1 MEVSRYYVLTTTE
14 TQTQMEPLALLDG
27 LEIKLRQLNAAAD
40 RQRADYER
48 IAAENQQLKRELD
61 RQTGIVSSLKDKLER
76 SHLITDEAS
85 EGSGPSVSATD
96 DQRATIE
103 FCIREIDRCLDWLQR
118 N

>member
-1 MEVSRYYVLTTTE
+1 M
-14 TQTQMEPLALLDG
+14 QPLAILDG

-48 IAAENQQLKRELD
+48 VVAENQQLKQALD

-76 SHLITDEAS
+76 SQPDAEFAELN
-85 EGSGPSVSATD
+85 ATD
-96 DQRATIE
+96 TPNGEPGISKQQRETIE
-103 FCIREIDRCLDWLQR
+103 FCLKEVDRCLEWLQR